1 MQNNQ
6 YHPRRHSRKKRRD
19 NRKTVIIGEKE
30 RLQVYA
36 MESTEKPPE
45 EGSNT
50 DQEEAEAAADAE
62 RSDEEKVEA

>member
-6 YHPRRHSRKKRRD
+6 YHSRRHSRKKRRD
-19 NRKTVIIGEKE
+19 DRKTVIIGEKE

-36 MESTEKPPE
+36 MEGTEEPPE

-50 DQEEAEAAADAE
+50 DQEEADAAADAE
-62 RSDEEKVEA
+62 RVMRSMKKK